1 MGRLSRLLT
10 FGLRKPSPHPST
22 PTTDAVSPS
31 QFHSTFVPTSPYSRR
46 FSASPSPHPSLS
58 RQDPSDLPPLPSS
71 PVGTSSPPPAWR
83 RSTFRSPLGRASST
97 SPVASKSPF
106 GGHESAP
113 TSPGN
118 QAGVEPRR
126 GRFRSPSTPADSHS
140 WSVSLGAALPVGGA
154 AAGAIRT
161 APGIAGPARLTSSI
175 PLKPKVPFGRAGSST
190 AVAAPVR
197 SLWARRNT
205 LEASREFAER
215 PGRSLERDAPPAPP
229 APKAEPIARGR
240 SSLTGLG
247 ILGRGT
253 TLPADR
259 EQDAR
264 HQTKSVSF
272 QKKTRSRS
280 LFAWARRPS
289 IGNTNSLLPEQG
301 TKEEPT
307 EKRTSRRDS
316 ELHRFLSRDLQSF
329 GRPGGRRREASP
341 RWQGKSSFSQASNV
355 TRSGDSEQTGRAS
368 HLFVHSSEARMRSV
382 YLDRQGTEVVVEE
395 RQQATFARHASTE
408 RSSSLS
414 SSPTRLFASASSPIS
429 RFPPSDPSLSSP
441 ASRLRALSLSSSLLS
456 PGLSEQASSPLPPS
470 TAPPRPEE
478 APAHGLYSSLGSSSR
493 NAQPPVASARAPTS
507 QTGDGDPQAK
517 PLKRGALKLRRSS
530 EVSVSSSPSLLTE
543 PVAGGQGS
551 KHAPPLPPKSP
562 PWTDGGRSSTDMSG
576 PSGPKET
583 ESSAASAHQSLFSVS
598 RSSSSLGFGRLF
610 GSLSSTFS
618 RRRNSASSKS
628 SASPSAAVSFPGGPA
643 ASAVGAPEQSVPSSG
658 TKPSAGNRET
668 RSGEECREEGPTDV
682 LACYSFRASEP
693 EDEHMSGGGEP
704 PLSSVLSL
712 DSDTASLLSCHSL
725 SSRSVSP
732 QPRKQSTPHD
742 PKIPPP
748 IFSGAPSASSH
759 AASSASSHA
768 ASLGSATGGTKRAKT
783 KSKEATS
790 RANRRFG
797 SSASHQTPA
806 GLETSPNSSL
816 GAAAADL
823 KAPGT
828 EAAPAGVARRASAA
842 PVRSSHRFSE
852 PQMPP
857 PKARRSSDLFS
868 FGEASDG
875 EASSERLW
883 TQTGGEA
890 LRTTAQEKR
899 DASAKRELEIFA
911 SEFLLSEDEAGPRR
925 ETNRRAMNDADPS
938 ILQGGGSVGS
948 RHLRTTSPTRHRSL
962 GRKASRA
969 REAKQAQASRKRTE
983 QADARERLRKR
994 RSHSSAGERRRG
1006 RTGDEAGL
1014 GRGASRRQSSVVA
1027 VHDGRLVSS
1036 AGAAK
1041 ATAAEEEKE
1050 RSVRP
1055 RGSGHPRRMEE
1066 EAVHRVPARKKGS
1079 TELARQG
1086 SSGFRHDVDSKH
1098 HYRHRDSGRVLRSE
1112 TSPAGLTHQ
1121 SSQIDYEASR
1131 PPDLSLR
1138 LQRHR
1143 TLQSPLLHLPSS
1155 PSLPALLAG
1164 SRQSSWS
1171 VAEDEGR
1178 HRGPGRGPPQAEG
1191 LKSMLDEEERAELRR
1206 ELAELEAREKHLE
1219 KLRRELKRM
1228 ETRLAQDAESE
1239 ARRTIRAEDLRNE
1252 PRGGR
1257 ENRGRPIT
1265 QQRNLRSG
1273 NDSLDASSRSNHAGA
1288 EGETPLSDAGK
1299 GGLTEYARR
1308 EAKGREGEN
1317 EDSDASVPYRYRP
1330 AFGYEASHGAS
1341 CPCLARLPANSGG
1354 SGVEAE
1360 EDFCHLMPQQSFRY
1374 EPCLGVPPR
1383 AQVEFVV
1390 DDGKCGRSVRRSCG
1404 DSATGSAAPLPFA
1417 CVCKQRG
1424 ASFVSAT
1431 VAFVRVSREE
1441 AFKRDSVD
1449 APLSS
1454 SCMRCDSEA
1463 TVEPK
1468 SPDRYFRVDARHGLF
1483 SSPRLPSSASN
1494 QSLQGDQPCEEV
1506 ASLALDSDK
1515 EDSELLE
1522 VIPGDSGEESVKL
1535 CCIEA
1540 CFESDGDQ
1548 AGSSFAPKGS
1558 TDAVSSGKKSWL
1570 PSGFTNQRHKR
1581 GTLAPSQSLS
1591 AFESPARRVPI
1602 FGTGFSR
1609 SLSSCEFDASD
1620 GSSDEVF
1627 PVTPERAASLVEPE
1641 TCAVSLP
1648 DANCVQD
1655 EKPPPFK
1662 THSAPASA
1670 IAGSDP
1676 SRKNLRLCV
1685 RFAAEI
1691 EEILRLKEEEEEAQ
1705 KVAREGEEWP
1715 EPAPVAFDWNQTC
1728 NGPSTGSMQVD
1739 KKEADSSEARRV
1751 TALQRLRGAKALG
1764 SRPSFKSLVTRLR
1777 SSSHGQNQGKQDEDP
1792 KKCPGEPA
1800 SKHLRQQFAAAAFRN
1815 PSPSGV
1821 YATPALPLR
1830 NADEA
1835 ADTHGRDPSHSKD
1848 SNETQNCPAGSAAG
1862 GVLLGFKLGRRS
1874 GEGSGRGWGASREDN
1889 REKSERRPFRL
1900 RGKVVSERDT

>member
-46 FSASPSPHPSLS
+46 VSASPSPHPSLS
-58 RQDPSDLPPLPSS
+58 RPDPSDLPSLPSS

-83 RSTFRSPLGRASST
+83 HSTFRSPLGRASST
-97 SPVASKSPF
+97 SPVTSKSPF
-106 GGHESAP
+106 GGRESAP
-113 TSPGN
+113 SSPGK

-126 GRFRSPSTPADSHS
+126 GRFRLPSAPADSHPR
-140 WSVSLGAALPVGGA
+140 SVSLGAALPVGGA

-175 PLKPKVPFGRAGSST
+175 PLKPKAPFGRSGSSV

-197 SLWARRNT
+197 SLWTRRNT
-205 LEASREFAER
+205 LEASQDFAER
-215 PGRSLERDAPPAPP
+215 PGRSLERNAPLEPP
-229 APKAEPIARGR
+229 APKAEPVTRGR
-240 SSLTGLG
+240 SSLAGLG

-259 EQDAR
+259 EQDSR
-264 HQTKSVSF
+264 RQTKSVSF

-280 LFAWARRPS
+280 LFAWVRRPS
-289 IGNTNSLLPEQG
+289 IINTNSLLPEQR
-301 TKEEPT
+301 KEEPV

-329 GRPGGRRREASP
+329 GRPGGRRREAST
-341 RWQGKSSFSQASNV
+341 RWQAKSSFSEASNV
-355 TRSGDSEQTGRAS
+355 IRSEDSEQTGHAS
-368 HLFVHSSEARMRSV
+368 HLFVHSSEARMRRV

-395 RQQATFARHASTE
+395 RQQATFARRASTE

-456 PGLSEQASSPLPPS
+456 PGLSEEASSPLPPS

-478 APAHGLYSSLGSSSR
+478 APAHGLYSSSGSLSR
-493 NAQPPVASARAPTS
+493 DAQPPVASAHAPTS

-517 PLKRGALKLRRSS
+517 PLNRVVLKQHRSS
-530 EVSVSSSPSLLTE
+530 EVSVSSSPSLATD
-543 PVAGGQGS
+543 PVGGGQGS
-551 KHAPPLPPKSP
+551 KRAPPLPPKSP
-562 PWTDGGRSSTDMSG
+562 PWTDGGRSSADMGG

-583 ESSAASAHQSLFSVS
+583 VSSAASAHQGVFSVS

-628 SASPSAAVSFPGGPA
+628 SVSPSVAASVPGGSA
-643 ASAVGAPEQSVPSSG
+643 ASAVGASERSVPSSG
-658 TKPSAGNRET
+658 TKPPAGNRET
-668 RSGEECREEGPTDV
+668 RGGEESRDEGPIDV

-693 EDEHMSGGGEP
+693 EDEHVSGGGDP

-725 SSRSVSP
+725 SSRSISP
-732 QPRKQSTPHD
+732 KPRENPTPHD

-748 IFSGAPSASSH
+748 TFSGAPSASSH
-759 AASSASSHA
+759 AAS
-768 ASLGSATGGTKRAKT
+768 LGSAAGGAKRAKT
-783 KSKEATS
+783 KSKEATLG
-790 RANRRFG
+790 ANRRFG
-797 SSASHQTPA
+797 SSAFHQTPA
-806 GLETSPNSSL
+806 GPETSPNSSS
-816 GAAAADL
+816 GAAAADI

-828 EAAPAGVARRASAA
+828 KAAPAGVARRASAA
-842 PVRSSHRFSE
+842 PVRSSHHFSE

-883 TQTGGEA
+883 TQIGGQA

-899 DASAKRELEIFA
+899 DANAKRELEIFA
-911 SEFLLSEDEAGPRR
+911 SEFLLSEDEARPRR
-925 ETNRRAMNDADPS
+925 ETHRRSTNDADPS
-938 ILQGGGSVGS
+938 TLQGGGPAGS
-948 RHLRTTSPTRHRSL
+948 RHVRATSPTRHRSL
-962 GRKASRA
+962 GGKASRA
-969 REAKQAQASRKRTE
+969 REPEQAQASRKRTE
-983 QADARERLRKR
+983 QAEASEGFRKR
-994 RSHSSAGERRRG
+994 RSHSYAAERRRG
-1006 RTGDEAGL
+1006 RTRDEAGL
-1014 GRGASRRQSSVVA
+1014 GRGVSRRQSSVVA
-1027 VHDGRLVSS
+1027 VHDGRLISS

-1055 RGSGHPRRMEE
+1055 RGSGHRRSTEE
-1066 EAVHRVPARKKGS
+1066 EAVRRVRSRKKGS
-1079 TELARQG
+1079 TELAHQG
-1086 SSGFRHDVDSKH
+1086 SSGFRHSLDLKH
-1098 HYRHRDSGRVLRSE
+1098 HHRHRESRHVLRSE

-1121 SSQIDYEASR
+1121 NSQIDYEASR
-1131 PPDLSLR
+1131 PPDLSVR

-1171 VAEDEGR
+1171 VGEDEGR
-1178 HRGPGRGPPQAEG
+1178 HQGLGRGPPQAGG

-1219 KLRRELKRM
+1219 KLRNELKRM
-1228 ETRLAQDAESE
+1228 ETRLAQGTESE
-1239 ARRTIRAEDLRNE
+1239 ARPTIHAKNVRNE

-1257 ENRGRPIT
+1257 ENRARLST
-1265 QQRNLRSG
+1265 RRRNLRSG
-1273 NDSLDASSRSNHAGA
+1273 DDSLDASSKSNHAGA
-1288 EGETPLSDAGK
+1288 ESETPLSDAGQ
-1299 GGLTEYARR
+1299 GGLTEYARS
-1308 EAKGREGEN
+1308 EAEGRQGEN
-1317 EDSDASVPYRYRP
+1317 KDSDASIPYRYRP
-1330 AFGYEASHGAS
+1330 AFGYEASHGATF
-1341 CPCLARLPANSGG
+1341 PCLARLPANSGG
-1354 SGVEAE
+1354 SGDEAE
-1360 EDFCHLMPQQSFRY
+1360 EDFCHLLPQHSFRY
-1374 EPCLGVPPR
+1374 EPCLVAPPP
-1383 AQVEFVV
+1383 AQVEFVME
-1390 DDGKCGRSVRRSCG
+1390 DGKYGRSVRRSCD
-1404 DSATGSAAPLPFA
+1404 DSATGGAAPLWAVSRCPFA
-1417 CVCKQRG
+1417 CVCKQRCTV
-1424 ASFVSAT
+1424 FVSAT
-1431 VAFVRVSREE
+1431 VAFVRVSQEE
-1441 AFKRDSVD
+1441 AFKQDSVD

-1468 SPDRYFRVDARHGLF
+1468 YPDRYFRVEAKHGLF
-1483 SSPRLPSSASN
+1483 SSLRLPSSTSS
-1494 QSLQGDQPCEEV
+1494 QSLQGDQLCEEV

-1515 EDSELLE
+1515 EGSELLE
-1522 VIPGDSGEESVKL
+1522 VIPGDSGEESVKI

-1548 AGSSFAPKGS
+1548 GGSSFAPKES
-1558 TDAVSSGKKSWL
+1558 TEAVTSGKKAWL
-1570 PSGFTNQRHKR
+1570 PSGFTNQRQKR
-1581 GTLAPSQSLS
+1581 GTVAPSQSLS

-1602 FGTGFSR
+1602 FGTGVSA
-1609 SLSSCEFDASD
+1609 SLSSCEFQASD

-1627 PVTPERAASLVEPE
+1627 PVTPERAVSLVEPE

-1648 DANCVQD
+1648 DTNCIQD
-1655 EKPPPFK
+1655 EPPPLK

-1670 IAGSDP
+1670 IAGRDP

-1705 KVAREGEEWP
+1705 KAAREGEEWP

-1728 NGPSTGSMQVD
+1728 DGPSTESMQVD
-1739 KKEADSSEARRV
+1739 KKADSSEARRM
-1751 TALQRLRGAKALG
+1751 TTLQRLRGAKALG
-1764 SRPSFKSLVTRLR
+1764 SRSSFKSLVTRLR

-1792 KKCPGEPA
+1792 KQSPGEPA
-1800 SKHLRQQFAAAAFRN
+1800 LKHLRQQFAPAALRN
-1815 PSPSGV
+1815 PPPSGV
-1821 YATPALPLR
+1821 YATPALPRR

-1835 ADTHGRDPSHSKD
+1835 ADTQGRDSSHAKD
-1848 SNETQNCPAGSAAG
+1848 LNETQNCPAGSAAG
-1862 GVLLGFKLGRRS
+1862 GVLFGFMLGRRS

-1889 REKSERRPFRL
+1889 RDKSERRPFWL
-1900 RGKVVSERDT
+1900 RRKVVSERDT